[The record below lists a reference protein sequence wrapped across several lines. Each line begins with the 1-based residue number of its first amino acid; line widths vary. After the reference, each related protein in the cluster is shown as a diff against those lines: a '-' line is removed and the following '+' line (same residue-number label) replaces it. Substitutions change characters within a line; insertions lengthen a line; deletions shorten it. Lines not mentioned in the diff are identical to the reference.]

1 MKKFWPTVCVV
12 AVVGVGVGALGG
24 DRIPY
29 LSQFTKQPALQAE
42 NGDGKHAG
50 GGQVQAGD
58 QAGGGRHRRG
68 NGGPTLVKTV
78 SATKTTLPMDVTAS
92 GWAEADDTTAIAA
105 QEQGVV
111 TAVDVMDGAVV
122 KQGDLI
128 AELDDRT
135 AQAAVDRDN
144 ATIVRDNAAFTEAE
158 AALKRA
164 NDLLIQTAGT
174 QQAYEQAKAARDTAA
189 ATLDVDK
196 ANLAADQVVLEN
208 TQIRAPF
215 DGRLGDVGVS
225 RGAFVSAGTAIVTI
239 AKYDPIYVKFHL
251 EERNL
256 RRLKLA
262 LAAGPVDVT
271 TVPQS
276 DKGKARQGQ
285 ISFYDNTIDTASG
298 TILAKAKFENASGA
312 LWPGQSV
319 NLVVHFKDPE
329 QQIVVPTVAVNPG
342 ADGFYSYVVKDGKV
356 ELTPVTVARAEG
368 SFTALAKGLSDGD
381 HVVVEGQA
389 QLTDQ
394 QHVDEQFS
402 GQTENLAS
410 ADQPE
415 LRTETLLTGA
425 QP

>member
-1 MKKFWPTVCVV
+1 MKKFWPIVCVV
-12 AVVGVGVGALGG
+12 AIVGAGVWESG
-24 DRIPY
+24 RIPY
-29 LSQFTKQPALQAE
+29 LSQLTRQSVHQAR
-42 NGDGKHAG
+42 GDGQRAG
-50 GGQVQAGD
+50 SVQAGD
-58 QAGGGRHRRG
+58 QAGGSQHRRG
-68 NGGPTLVKTV
+68 NDGPILVKTV
-78 SATKTTLPMDVTAS
+78 AATKTTLPIDVTAV

-111 TAVDVMDGAVV
+111 TAIDATDGAVV

-144 ATIVRDNAAFTEAE
+144 ATIVRDNATLTETE
-158 AALKRA
+158 AALNRA
-164 NDLLIQTAGT
+164 NDLLVQNAGT
-174 QQAYEQAKAARDTAA
+174 QQTYEQAKAARDTAS
-189 ATLDVDK
+189 ATVEVDK
-196 ANLAADQVVLEN
+196 ANLAADHVLLEN
-208 TQIRAPF
+208 TLVRAPF
-215 DGRLGDVGVS
+215 DGRLGGIGVS
-225 RGAFVSAGTAIVTI
+225 RGAFLNAGAAIVTI

-262 LAAGPVDVT
+262 LAAGPVEVT

-285 ISFYDNTIDTASG
+285 ISFYDNTVDTASG

-319 NLVVHFKDPE
+319 NLVVHFNDPE

-356 ELTPVTVARAEG
+356 KLMPVTVARSEG
-368 SFTALAKGLSDGD
+368 GFTVLAQGLTDGD
-381 HVVVEGQA
+381 HVVIEGQA
-389 QLTDQ
+389 QLSDQ
-394 QHVDEQFS
+394 QHVNEQFR
-402 GQTENLAS
+402 GRTENLAS
-410 ADQPE
+410 ADQPGE
-415 LRTETLLTGA
+415 QPETIQTAA